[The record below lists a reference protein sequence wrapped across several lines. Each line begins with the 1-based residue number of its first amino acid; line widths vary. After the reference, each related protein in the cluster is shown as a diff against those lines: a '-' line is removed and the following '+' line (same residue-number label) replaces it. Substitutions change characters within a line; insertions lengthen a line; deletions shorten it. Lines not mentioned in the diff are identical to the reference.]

1 MLHPL
6 RRTGRDG
13 AARRAGAMEGVEG
26 RRVQSGLLAPGR
38 GRALGAGGLILALAA
53 ACSSAPT
60 TEARAPRTV
69 AHPEQSRPVGD
80 RQPSAGADLC
90 KAGEMQWL
98 VGKPRTEIPVPV
110 EVVNRR
116 VTCTTCPITEDYSAY
131 RLNIFYNHETGIIE
145 QVRCG

>member
-1 MLHPL
+1 M
-6 RRTGRDG
+6 
-13 AARRAGAMEGVEG
+13 A
-26 RRVQSGLLAPGR
+26 SGR

-69 AHPEQSRPVGD
+69 AHAEQSRPVVD
-80 RQPSAGADLC
+80 RQPPAGADQC

-98 VGKPRTEIPVPV
+98 VGKPRTDIPVPV

-131 RLNIFYNHETGIIE
+131 RLNIFFNHETGIIE

>member
-1 MLHPL
+1 
-6 RRTGRDG
+6 
-13 AARRAGAMEGVEG
+13 
-26 RRVQSGLLAPGR
+26 
-38 GRALGAGGLILALAA
+38 
-53 ACSSAPT
+53 
-60 TEARAPRTV
+60 
-69 AHPEQSRPVGD
+69 
-80 RQPSAGADLC
+80 
-90 KAGEMQWL
+90 MQWL